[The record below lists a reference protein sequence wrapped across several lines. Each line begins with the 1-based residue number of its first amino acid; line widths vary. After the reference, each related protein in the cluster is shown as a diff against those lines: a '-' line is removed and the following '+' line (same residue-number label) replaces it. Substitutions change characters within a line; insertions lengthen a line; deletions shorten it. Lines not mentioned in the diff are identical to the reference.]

1 MCVVFLI
8 IKAVH
13 GVQRKDTKPAGP
25 GVGGGAVEGGWIN
38 GLVEVGAL
46 WMRTKSHRAERV

>member
-1 MCVVFLI
+1 MGFKERILN
-8 IKAVH
+8 
-13 GVQRKDTKPAGP
+13 QPAR
-25 GVGGGAVEGGWIN
+25 GGAVEGGWIN